1 MYAEAERKG
10 GIRRR
15 VSRRMILED
24 QYNCKRPSLEQQ
36 CVWKPRRSVRKMEYS
51 SDLPPKGT
59 VRRREEHSG
68 DPALRRTIKE
78 CQWDA
83 NPKTGTE
90 PMLPSSELGGGRGG
104 GQWFARPETGTMLM
118 LPSSYREI
126 KERAVTEKR
135 VMVHI
140 WSFGDKLYKPKCNSE
155 GSRWEYPGRHPEAVK
170 LGGTERTA
178 DHERRSQMC
187 GIVIVMC
194 GFVRLGQHPYTPSPM
209 AIDAVRPERGRR
221 RQTARR
227 GGAVSASDARID
239 SQGNQLFRGDPG
251 F

>member
-24 QYNCKRPSLEQQ
+24 QYNSKRPSLEQQ

-83 NPKTGTE
+83 NLKTGTE

-118 LPSSYREI
+118 LPSSYRDKGLI
-126 KERAVTEKR
+126 MPERAVTEKR

-155 GSRWEYPGRHPEAVK
+155 GSRWEYPGRHPE
-170 LGGTERTA
+170 
-178 DHERRSQMC
+178 MC